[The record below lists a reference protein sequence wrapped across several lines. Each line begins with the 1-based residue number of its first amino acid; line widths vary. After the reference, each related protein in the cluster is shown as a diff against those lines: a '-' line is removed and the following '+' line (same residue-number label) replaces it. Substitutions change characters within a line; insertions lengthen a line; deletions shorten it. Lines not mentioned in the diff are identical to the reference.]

1 MIAQQGG
8 RWCLLMALGNG
19 IGTVCFG
26 AAAEAPPGSGASASA
41 FASASVSASASALA
55 STPAPKKLDRTG
67 KTRHGKASYYGG
79 KFDGKEMAN
88 GQHMDPDADA
98 AASKTLPL
106 GTTAKVTNLDTG
118 KSDVV
123 VVKDRG
129 PYVAGRIVDVSPKVA
144 DKLEMKKDGVAP
156 VEVTPLKL
164 PPKDASAPSSK

>member
-1 MIAQQGG
+1 MAAG
-8 RWCLLMALGNG
+8 RRRCWCWAIVLGSC
-19 IGTVCFG
+19 VG
-26 AAAEAPPGSGASASA
+26 AACIDAAAAPPSEASAA
-41 FASASVSASASALA
+41 ASAG
-55 STPAPKKLDRTG
+55 PPQKRLDRTG

-123 VVKDRG
+123 VIKDRG
-129 PYVAGRIVDVSPKVA
+129 PYVAGRIVDVTPKVA
-144 DKLEMKKDGVAP
+144 DKLDMKKDGVAP
-156 VEVTPLKL
+156 VAVEPLKL
-164 PPKDASAPSSK
+164 PPKDASAPPSK